1 MEDTIVIEEQ
11 STNNT
16 EAQIVSEPPPVEFSW
31 QDAENLWASAAEI
44 QRNAS
49 RKVDGQEINSLPL
62 DMDMELSELIAPLRR
77 WVTPFVESRD
87 KIALSLGF
95 VREGNQFR
103 GKPSLKDS
111 VRESNYEK
119 LTTEFDKSN
128 KAEFKY
134 WEKLKPMLPLK
145 TFSKAQIEKSAVY
158 FNKCEQRQYFIEYCI
173 PK

>member
-1 MEDTIVIEEQ
+1 MPDEILIEEQ
-11 STNNT
+11 PTNNVESQTAT
-16 EAQIVSEPPPVEFSW
+16 EAPPVEFSW

-49 RKVDGQEINSLPL
+49 RKVDGQEINSLPM
-62 DMDMELSELIAPLRR
+62 DMDMELSDLIAYLRK
-77 WVTPFVESRD
+77 WVTPFIDSRD
-87 KIALSLGF
+87 KIALGYGF
-95 VREGNQFR
+95 LRENSQYK
-103 GKPSLKDS
+103 GKPSLKDTE
-111 VRESNYEK
+111 RESNYEK
-119 LTTEFDKSN
+119 LTTEFDEAN
-128 KAEFKY
+128 KGLFKH

>member
-1 MEDTIVIEEQ
+1 MQDETALIKELEEQ
-11 STNNT
+11 STNNVEVET
-16 EAQIVSEPPPVEFSW
+16 PTVEFSW

-62 DMDMELSELIAPLRR
+62 DMDMELSELISQLRK
-77 WVTPFVESRD
+77 WVTPFIDSRD
-87 KIALSLGF
+87 KIALGYGF
-95 VREGNQFR
+95 LREGSQYK
-103 GKPSLKDS
+103 GKPSLKNTE
-111 VRESNYEK
+111 RESNYEK
-119 LTTEFDKSN
+119 LTTEFDEAN
-128 KAEFKY
+128 KGLFKHLD
-134 WEKLKPMLPLK
+134 KLKAMLPLK